1 MSIQARILSKLPVGL
16 VLATAAGIASA
27 ADDIDVSSLTPK
39 LTAGVAAVATLGLAY
54 LGITVVKKLW
64 GKLGG

>member
-1 MSIQARILSKLPVGL
+1 MSLQARILSKIPVGL
-16 VLATAAGIASA
+16 VLASAAGIASA

-39 LTAGVAAVATLGLAY
+39 MTAGVAAVATLGLAF
-54 LGITVVKKLW
+54 LGVTVVRKLW